1 MKRRRVLGL
10 VAGTL
15 LVSGAIANAGQEPA
29 PGSALAR
36 RVARLAARA
45 NLGGASAPAF
55 DAAAVR
61 VIGVAW
67 QDDGTAVPY
76 PQLQIRNLENGQVV
90 ARTTG
95 TESGEFSFD
104 GLAEGVYVIE
114 LLDEDGRV
122 VDVGQ
127 PMVLASG
134 QTFGMFLSSP
144 AVARSFAGGGGAGGG
159 FTPGVDE
166 TAADQPTTITAL
178 SSGGGLFS
186 GAAPRLVETAVGA
199 RVPAVGGGR
208 AASNES

>member
-1 MKRRRVLGL
+1 M
-10 VAGTL
+10 
-15 LVSGAIANAGQEPA
+15 
-29 PGSALAR
+29 
-36 RVARLAARA
+36 ARLAARA

-90 ARTTG
+90 ARTTA

-144 AVARSFAGGGGAGGG
+144 AGGGGAGGG